1 MKASVLHKFRTPP
14 NFEEVDDPVCR
25 PKSVVVEL
33 KACGVCRSDHHAWL
47 GNDPDVELPHI
58 MGHELAGIIVEI
70 GSEIKEFSVGDRV
83 TVPFILGCGLCS
95 DCQTGNSTVCDNQ
108 ETIGFTIRGG
118 FAQFVE
124 IRLADFNLVGLPDSL
139 SFELAA
145 AMGCRVTTAFRALT
159 DRACLTSGEWLAVY
173 GCGGVGT
180 SAVLIAKALGA
191 KVIGIDINSLAL

>member
-1 MKASVLHKFRTPP
+1 MYKRQVLHKFRTPL

-58 MGHELAGIIVEI
+58 MGHELAGVIVEI

-95 DCQTGNSTVCDNQ
+95 DCQTGNSTICDNQ

-124 IRLADFNLVGLPDSL
+124 IRFADFNLVSLPGSL
-139 SFELAA
+139 SFEIAA

-159 DRACLTSGEWLAVY
+159 DRACLSAGEWLAVF
-173 GCGGVGT
+173 GCGL
-180 SAVLIAKALGA
+180 SLIH
-191 KVIGIDINSLAL
+191 I